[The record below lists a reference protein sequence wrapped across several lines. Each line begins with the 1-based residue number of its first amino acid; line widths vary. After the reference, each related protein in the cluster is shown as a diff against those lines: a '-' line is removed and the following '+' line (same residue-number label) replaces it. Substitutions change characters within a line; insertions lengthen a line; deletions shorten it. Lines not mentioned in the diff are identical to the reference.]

1 MPLVPFDS
9 FPYRNST
16 PREHLIEEMPKKL
29 FKRPVN
35 SLFSSDPEGI
45 LNHPSLSGV
54 GSITKGEER

>member
-1 MPLVPFDS
+1 MPLVQVGN
-9 FPYRNST
+9 FPYVDAT
-16 PREHLIEEMPKKL
+16 PREHLIAEMPKKL

-35 SLFSSDPEGI
+35 SLFSSDPKGI